1 MAYNASP
8 LEVQRFLAGLNF
20 PAKKERIISHA
31 ASQNAPQPTIEL
43 LQHIDDHEYGG
54 PIELASEIEQLGDE
68 EKRAAGGNDNDDML
82 I

>member
-8 LEVQRFLAGLNF
+8 LEVQRFLAGLNY

-31 ASQNAPQPTIEL
+31 KSQNAPSGMLDTLE
-43 LQHIDDHEYGG
+43 HIDNHEYGG
-54 PIELASEIEQLGDE
+54 PVELASEIEQLSDE
-68 EKRAAGGNDNDDML
+68 ERRKEGDFDDQL